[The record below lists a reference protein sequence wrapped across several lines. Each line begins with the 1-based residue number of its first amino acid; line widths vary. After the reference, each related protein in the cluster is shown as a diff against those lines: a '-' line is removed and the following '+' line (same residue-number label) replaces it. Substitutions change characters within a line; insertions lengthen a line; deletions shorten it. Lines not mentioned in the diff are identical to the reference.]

1 MLRLQLIGLQT
12 MVQKE
17 TKRIFRIW
25 AQTLL
30 PSVTSTALYFLVFGS
45 FIGSRIGTVSGVSY
59 ISFIIPGLIMMSV
72 ITNSYS
78 NVVSVVFGSKFQK
91 SIEEL
96 LISPLYPSTIIL
108 GWVSSGIIRGSIV
121 GGLVLLISTLF
132 VPFQMEH
139 PLIVLFTLFCTS
151 LLFSICGAI
160 AAIFAKTF
168 DHLTVV
174 PTFILVPLSYLGG
187 VFYSIKTLP
196 EFWQSV
202 SKFNPIFY
210 LINTFRYGF
219 LGITDVPITFSL
231 VVLAT
236 ITATSWGV
244 CYYLVKNGIGLRS

>member
-12 MVQKE
+12 MVTKE

-25 AQTLL
+25 VQTLL

-96 LISPLYPSTIIL
+96 LISPLYTSTIIL
-108 GWVSSGIIRGSIV
+108 GWVSSGVVRGSIV
-121 GGLVLLISTLF
+121 GVLVLLISTLF
-132 VPFQMEH
+132 VPFQMAH
-139 PLIVLFTLFCTS
+139 PLIILYTLLCTS

-160 AAIFAKTF
+160 TAIFAKSF
-168 DHLTVV
+168 DHLTIV
-174 PTFILVPLSYLGG
+174 PVFILTPLSYLGG

-196 EFWQSV
+196 EFWQNV

-210 LINTFRYGF
+210 LINTFRFGF
-219 LGITDVPITFSL
+219 IGISDVPISIAL
-231 VVLAT
+231 VVLT
-236 ITATSWGV
+236 SVTAASWGI